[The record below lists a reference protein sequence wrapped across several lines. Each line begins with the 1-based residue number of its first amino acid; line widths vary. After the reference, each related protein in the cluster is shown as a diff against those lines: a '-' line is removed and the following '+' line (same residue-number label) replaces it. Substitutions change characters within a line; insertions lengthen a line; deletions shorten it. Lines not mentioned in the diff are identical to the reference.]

1 MANNGTSAEELKARI
16 RELELQLAQSAGTT
30 KSQLSCEDEV
40 AILAMTCRLGCF
52 DWKNNGQSIIYSKST
67 GLALGYTD
75 AVIDNDFMKAHLV
88 KQDQERVSQLFRQCI
103 DSGKD
108 YQAEFQLVNHN
119 RKPFWVQLQAKVLE
133 RDKHGHASHIVG
145 TISDIDRIKCDQ
157 LNQSSI
163 ALTEQ
168 WLRHTLRSLLED
180 DSWENI
186 VSTVSALGE
195 FFGVDRCILRLMN
208 PDKESMSIVSHWA
221 EDGDPNYDD
230 PFTAPN
236 AIEFPKL
243 AAMLQDNKPI
253 LFDAANLA
261 DNDIDE
267 QLAQLLIEQKIQS
280 TVTIPIHYKNQLD
293 GTLSLPCYS
302 GRKVWSEKELETA
315 GIIAD
320 ALARSVNRN
329 RITRTLE
336 ESDKRY
342 AFALEASKDGI
353 WDWDLTTNAVHFS
366 NNYLAMLGYEQSEL
380 EHNFDTFKE
389 TLIHPE
395 DFNYM
400 LGVITSALNNK
411 NNIIQSEFRMLHK
424 NGDTVWV
431 YSRSKYVDFDE
442 EGNPTRCVGVNAD
455 ITQFK
460 NAQTE
465 LQQAKLEAITANQTK
480 NEFLTRMS
488 HEIRTP
494 MNAIIGMGHLL
505 EDTSLDRKQHD
516 YLHNINDSAA
526 SLLHIIDEILDF
538 SKLESGRY
546 LLENS
551 HFDLDHVYEQLS
563 KNISHRAD
571 SKDIEL
577 IFDIS
582 HDVPRFIKGDARR
595 LLQVIHN
602 LLDNAVKFTDSGEVT
617 LQTRVLS
624 RQQNVEL
631 EFSVIDSGIG
641 IAEDKMQHLFDPF
654 TQADG
659 STSRRFGGTGLGLT
673 ICRYLIDQMG
683 GKLNVVSEENKG
695 STFSFT
701 AQFERSQLGEQP
713 VRHEPQRYHHL
724 RTLIVDDHPSALTVL
739 ENTAQALKL
748 NVDTATSAKEA
759 IGILETASARG
770 QNHYELVLMDFKM
783 PGINGVEACDY
794 IHESSSITHKP
805 KLILISNYSREDIS
819 DDYSLKSINGFIN
832 KPVTPSRIFDAV
844 ALAFGEEIFN
854 QNSHEISD
862 TEQDNLLDGANVLL
876 AEDNLVNQKVAIG
889 ILKKKGVNVTVAN
902 NGLEALGIL
911 KSNEPGSFGAI
922 LMDMEMP
929 EMDGYEAT
937 RTIRAGDHCTNI
949 PIIAMTAHALQG
961 DRERCLDA
969 GMDDYLTK
977 PVNPQLL
984 YKTLALYLADHTHL
998 IPRH

>member
-1 MANNGTSAEELKARI
+1 MANNGSSAKELKARI
-16 RELELQLAQSAGTT
+16 RELELQLAQKTATT
-30 KSQLSCEDEV
+30 DQQLSCEDEIT
-40 AILAMTCRLGCF
+40 ILSTTSRLGCF
-52 DWKNNGQSIIYSKST
+52 DWKDNGQGILYSKST
-67 GLALGYTD
+67 GLALGYPD
-75 AVIDNDFMKAHLV
+75 ATINSDFMREHLV
-88 KQDQERVSQLFRQCI
+88 KQDRQRVSQLFSQCI
-103 DSGKD
+103 EHGED
-108 YQAEFQLVNHN
+108 YQAEFQLINCEQ
-119 RKPFWVQLQAKVLE
+119 KPMWVQLHAKVLE
-133 RDKHGHASHIVG
+133 KDNQGHAKHIVG

-157 LNQSSI
+157 LKQSSI

-186 VSTVSALGE
+186 VATVSALGE
-195 FFGVDRCILRLMN
+195 FFGVDRCVLRLMDDN
-208 PDKESMSIVSHWA
+208 QESMSIVSHWA
-221 EDGDPNYDD
+221 ENGDPHYDD
-230 PFTAPN
+230 PFSSPN
-236 AIEFPKL
+236 LTDFPIL
-243 AAMLQDNKPI
+243 ITRLQDNKPI
-253 LFDAANLA
+253 LFDAGASPH
-261 DNDIDE
+261 NDIDSD
-267 QLAQLLIEQKIQS
+267 LVQLLKQHNIASSAI
-280 TVTIPIHYKNQLD
+280 IPIHYKNRLD
-293 GTLSLPCYS
+293 GTLSLPCYT

-315 GIIAD
+315 SIIAD
-320 ALARSVNRN
+320 ALARAVNRN

-336 ESDKRY
+336 ERDKRY
-342 AFALEASKDGI
+342 EFALEASKDGI

-366 NNYLAMLGYEQSEL
+366 ENYAEMLGYKTSEL
-380 EHNFDTFKE
+380 EHNFKTFKDL
-389 TLIHPE
+389 LIHPE

-400 LGVITSALNNK
+400 MDVITSALNNK
-411 NNIIQSEFRMLHK
+411 NNVIQSEFRMLHK
-424 NGDTVWV
+424 NGNTVWV

-442 EGNPTRCVGVNAD
+442 HGNPTRCVGINAD

-505 EDTSLDRKQHD
+505 EDTSLDKKQND
-516 YLHNINDSAA
+516 YLQNINDSAA

-571 SKDIEL
+571 NKNIEL

-602 LLDNAVKFTDSGEVT
+602 LLDNAVKFTDSGEIT
-617 LQTRVLS
+617 LRTRVLT
-624 RQQNVEL
+624 RQHNVVL
-631 EFSVIDSGIG
+631 EFSVVDSGIG
-641 IAEDKMQHLFDPF
+641 IAKDKMQHLFDPF

-713 VRHEPQRYHHL
+713 VRHEPQRYHNL
-724 RTLIVDDHPSALTVL
+724 KTLIVDDHPSALTVL

-759 IGILETASARG
+759 IGILEKTSTRDKH
-770 QNHYELVLMDFKM
+770 HYELVLMDFKM
-783 PGINGVEACDY
+783 PGINGVEACNY
-794 IHESSSITHKP
+794 IHDSSSIPHKP
-805 KLILISNYSREDIS
+805 KLILISNYSRDDICE
-819 DDYSLKSINGFIN
+819 DYSLNNINGFIN

-844 ALAFGEEIFN
+844 ALAFGEEIFDHY
-854 QNSHEISD
+854 SPEISD
-862 TEQDNLLDGANVLL
+862 IEQDQILNGAKVLL

-889 ILKKKGVNVTVAN
+889 ILKKKGVSVTVAN
-902 NGLEALGIL
+902 NGLEAVSLL
-911 KSNEPGSFGAI
+911 KSNAPNYFGAV

-937 RTIRAGDHCTNI
+937 RTIRAGKHCSNI

-977 PVNPQLL
+977 PVNPTLL
-984 YKTLALYLADHTHL
+984 YQTLALYLADQTQVTS
-998 IPRH
+998 RH

>member
-1 MANNGTSAEELKARI
+1 MAHNGTNAEELKARI
-16 RELELQLAQSAGTT
+16 RELELQLAQKAAPTEE
-30 KSQLSCEDEV
+30 QLSCEEESV
-40 AILAMTCRLGCF
+40 ILAMTSRLGCF
-52 DWKNNGQSIIYSKST
+52 DWRAKDQAIIYSKST
-67 GLALGYTD
+67 GVALGYPD
-75 AVIDNDFMKAHLV
+75 VIINNDFMREHLV
-88 KQDQERVSQLFRQCI
+88 KQDQARVSQLFRQCI
-103 DSGKD
+103 DEAED
-108 YQAEFQLVNHN
+108 YQAEFQLLN
-119 RKPFWVQLQAKVLE
+119 RDQKPFWVQLQAKVLE
-133 RDKHGHASHIVG
+133 TDDQGRASHIVG
-145 TISDIDRIKCDQ
+145 TITDIDRIKRDQ
-157 LNQSSI
+157 LRQSSI

-180 DSWENI
+180 DSWDNI
-186 VSTVSALGE
+186 VATVAALGE
-195 FFGVDRCILRLMN
+195 FFGVDRCILRLMDAN
-208 PDKESMSIVSHWA
+208 QEAMSIVSHWA
-221 EDGDPNYDD
+221 DNGDPNYDD
-230 PFTAPN
+230 PFTAADIKGYPR
-236 AIEFPKL
+236 L
-243 AAMLQDNKPI
+243 GVLLQNNQPI
-253 LFDAANLA
+253 LFDAENPQ
-261 DNDIDE
+261 DSDIDE
-267 QLAQLLIEQKIQS
+267 ELAHLLINNKIS
-280 TVTIPIHYKNQLD
+280 SSVIIPIHYKNRLD

-302 GRKVWSEKELETA
+302 GRKKWSEKELETA

-329 RITRTLE
+329 RITRNLE

-342 AFALEASKDGI
+342 SFALEASKDGI
-353 WDWDLTTNAVHFS
+353 WDWNLESNSIHFS
-366 NNYLAMLGYEQSEL
+366 KSYLDMLGYKQSEL
-380 EHNFDTFKE
+380 IHNFDTFKNI
-389 TLIHPE
+389 LIHPE
-395 DFNYM
+395 DFDYLM
-400 LGVITSALNNK
+400 GVINSALNNK

-424 NGDTVWV
+424 NGSTIWI
-431 YSRSKYVDFDE
+431 YSRSKYVDFDA
-442 EGNPTRCVGVNAD
+442 EGKPTRCVGVNAD

-505 EDTSLDRKQHD
+505 EDTSLNKKQHD

-602 LLDNAVKFTDSGEVT
+602 LLDNAVKFTDTGEVT
-617 LQTRVLS
+617 LRTRVLS
-624 RQQNVEL
+624 RQQTVEL

-641 IAEDKMQHLFDPF
+641 IAPDKMQHLFDPF

-683 GKLNVVSEENKG
+683 GKLDVISEEHAG

-701 AQFERSQLGEQP
+701 AKFERSQLGEQP

-748 NVDTATSAKEA
+748 NVDTASSAKEA
-759 IGILETASARG
+759 IGMLETASTRG
-770 QNHYELVLMDFKM
+770 QTHYELVLMDFKM
-783 PGINGVEACDY
+783 PEINGVEACNY
-794 IHESSSITHKP
+794 IHDSKSITNKP
-805 KLILISNYSREDIS
+805 KLILISNYSRDDIS
-819 DDYSLKSINGFIN
+819 EDYSLKSIDGFIN

-844 ALAFGEEIFN
+844 ALAFGEDIFN
-854 QNSHEISD
+854 HNNHEISD
-862 TEQDNLLDGANVLL
+862 TDQDHLLNGANVLL

-889 ILKKKGVNVTVAN
+889 ILKKKGVSVTVAN
-902 NGLEALGIL
+902 NGREAVELL
-911 KSNEPGSFGAI
+911 KSNEAGTFGAV

-977 PVNPQLL
+977 PVNPKLL
-984 YKTLALYLADHTHL
+984 YQTLALYLADQTHL
-998 IPRH
+998 IPRP